1 MFLAMGVGA
10 YAAGIFH
17 LYTHA
22 FFKALLF
29 LGSGAVIHALAGEQ
43 DLRNM
48 GGLKKYLPVTYWTFM
63 IGALAI
69 AGVPLLSGFFSKD
82 EILYKT
88 FVGTQYSHGS
98 TLLWVIGAITSLLT
112 AIYMFRLVFLTF
124 HGERRT
130 GAVSHAAH
138 AGHGHGD
145 AHGHGTPHD
154 APPSMAI
161 PLIVLAVGSVVAGY
175 VGIPHALG
183 GHNAIEG
190 FLEPAFEVHRT
201 AGTAETAAAAP
212 AAQPPAEGSPVA
224 LAGQGEAG
232 HATDAVPGD
241 VATERMLMAISTGIA
256 VAGIGIAMFF
266 WLRRPAAAAALARQ
280 FSGVH
285 RLLLNKYYLDE
296 IYNSVVVQPIKQLST
311 GALWK
316 GVDAGLIDGSV
327 NGVGAGVQGFS
338 MSLRRLQT
346 GSVRTYAASLFLG
359 AVLILGWYLWS

>member
-1 MFLAMGVGA
+1 MGVGA

-48 GGLKKYLPVTYWTFM
+48 GGLKKYLPVTYWTFL

-88 FVGTQYSHGS
+88 FVGTQYIHGS
-98 TLLWVIGAITSLLT
+98 KLLWVIGAVTSLLT
-112 AIYMFRLVFLTF
+112 AIYMFRLVILTF

-130 GAVSHAAH
+130 GTVAH
-138 AGHGHGD
+138 AHGHAD
-145 AHGHGTPHD
+145 AHGHGGGHGHGAPHE
-154 APPSMAI
+154 APPSMAV
-161 PLIVLAVGSVVAGY
+161 PLIILAIGSVVAGY

-183 GHNAIEG
+183 GHNQIEG
-190 FLEPAFEVHRT
+190 FLEPVFGVHQTVGAGEVS
-201 AGTAETAAAAP
+201 APAEPAPPAAAEA
-212 AAQPPAEGSPVA
+212 SPVA

-232 HATDAVPGD
+232 HATGAVPGD
-241 VATERMLMAISTGIA
+241 IATERMLMAISTGIA
-256 VAGIGIAMFF
+256 AAGIGIAFFF
-266 WLRRPAAAAALARQ
+266 WYQRPSVPAAIARQ

-296 IYNSVVVQPIKQLST
+296 IYNAVIIQPIKQVST

-316 GVDAGLIDGSV
+316 GVDAGMIDGSV
-327 NGVGAGVQGFS
+327 NGVGAGVQS
-338 MSLRRLQT
+338 LSSSLRHLQT
-346 GSVRTYAASLFLG
+346 GSIRTYAASLFLG
-359 AVLILGWYLWS
+359 AVLVLGWYLWI